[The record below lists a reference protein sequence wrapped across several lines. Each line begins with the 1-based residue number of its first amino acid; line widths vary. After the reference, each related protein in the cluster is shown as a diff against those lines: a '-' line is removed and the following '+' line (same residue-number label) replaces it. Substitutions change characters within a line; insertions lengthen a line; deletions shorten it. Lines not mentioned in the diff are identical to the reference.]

1 MAVVTYNFYIFI
13 SQYIIMTNIS
23 HFQPPPLDVPTLGS
37 RRGFTIIEL
46 MVAMSLFVIV
56 VGIAS
61 GTFVNALRTQ
71 RNVVGLMAANDNASL
86 TLEQMS
92 REIRTGSA
100 FVSAGST
107 LNFTN
112 DEHELVQYALAD
124 GRIVRN
130 GAPLTAANVLVKYLS
145 FILRGEAV
153 GDGAST
159 RVTIMLGVGSRGRLE
174 SLVTRLQ
181 TTVSARILD
190 G

>member
-1 MAVVTYNFYIFI
+1 MFRILSA
-13 SQYIIMTNIS
+13 SS
-23 HFQPPPLDVPTLGS
+23 H
-37 RRGFTIIEL
+37 GFTIIEL

-61 GTFVNALRTQ
+61 GTFVNSLRTQ

-100 FVSAGST
+100 FVGAGST
-107 LNFTN
+107 LHFTN
-112 DEHELVQYALAD
+112 YEHEQVNYALAD
-124 GRIVRN
+124 GRILRN
-130 GAPLTAANVLVKYLS
+130 GMPLTAANVLVKYLS
-145 FILRGEAV
+145 FILRGETV
-153 GDGAST
+153 GDGEST
-159 RVTIMLGVGSRGRLE
+159 RVTMMMGVSSRGRLE
-174 SLVTRLQ
+174 SFVTRLQ